1 MKHQEFYN
9 KQLNENN
16 HEINQVGWNDT
27 EKAMKRYIFAKELIN
42 KNGKGTIVDVG
53 CGLGTL
59 CDYLPDS
66 KYLGVDI
73 YEPYIEKAIEKYGNK
88 FLCGNVDYIVTN
100 QNIIVDQYVS
110 LGAYT
115 IMDDSISN
123 VEEYVFNELRFML
136 ATARKSVIVN
146 GFHNVVDNQDYKYY
160 HDINKLIKF
169 SQEYSNTH
177 SCSIHIFSKYEFFL
191 EFNFVP

>member
-1 MKHQEFYN
+1 MKHQEFYD
-9 KQLNENN
+9 KQLHENN
-16 HEINQVGWNDT
+16 LEINQVGWHDSH
-27 EKAMKRYIFAKELIN
+27 KAIKRYIFAKDLIN
-42 KNGKGTIVDVG
+42 KNGNGKIVDVG

-59 CDYLPDS
+59 CDLIPDC

-73 YEPYIEKAIEKYGNK
+73 YKPYIEKAIEKYGNK
-88 FLCGNVDYIVTN
+88 FMCGNVEDVVSSL
-100 QNIIVDQYVS
+100 NILVDQYVS

-115 IMDDSISN
+115 IMDESISN

-169 SQEYSNTH
+169 SQDYSHTH
-177 SCSIHIFSKYEFFL
+177 KCSIHIFSKYEFFL